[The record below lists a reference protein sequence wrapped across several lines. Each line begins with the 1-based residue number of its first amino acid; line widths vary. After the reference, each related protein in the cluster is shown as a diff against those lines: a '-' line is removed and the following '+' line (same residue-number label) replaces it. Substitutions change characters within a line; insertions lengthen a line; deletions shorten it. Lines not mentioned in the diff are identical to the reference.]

1 MDMNGPWALAVKLM
15 AKSEAE
21 MKRHFIG
28 LGLVDNFKE
37 DTAQSR
43 TLL

>member
-1 MDMNGPWALAVKLM
+1 MEMKGVWALAARLM
-15 AKSEAE
+15 ASREAE
-21 MKRHFIG
+21 MKRRFIG